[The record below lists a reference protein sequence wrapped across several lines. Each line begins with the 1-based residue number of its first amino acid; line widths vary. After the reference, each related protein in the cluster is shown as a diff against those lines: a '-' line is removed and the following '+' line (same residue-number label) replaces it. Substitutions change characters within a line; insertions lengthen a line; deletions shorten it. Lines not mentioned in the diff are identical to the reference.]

1 MRAREFVIVPV
12 EVIKKM
18 AAKASSI
25 SSTPTIP
32 DEIESLENCPD
43 EEDILVGPLQ
53 QELELRKAN
62 QGKVSTVINQIVKDE
77 DM

>member
-18 AAKASSI
+18 AANAT
-25 SSTPTIP
+25 STPTVP

-43 EEDILVGPLQ
+43 EEDILIGPLQ
-53 QELELRKAN
+53 QELELLKAS
-62 QGKVSTVINQIVKDE
+62 QGKHSTAIDQIVKDE